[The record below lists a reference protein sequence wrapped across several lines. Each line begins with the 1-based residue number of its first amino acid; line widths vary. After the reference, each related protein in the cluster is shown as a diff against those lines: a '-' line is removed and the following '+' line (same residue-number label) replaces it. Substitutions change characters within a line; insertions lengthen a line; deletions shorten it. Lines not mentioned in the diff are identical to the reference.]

1 MTLYKMRQVQGHA
14 CNQWAIEWLP
24 HVLQTRQNMVA
35 DLIKGCWIMFFP
47 RFEIVRSTIGTTDNL
62 EFQLKL
68 KFSSINNYNVL
79 TWNVSRQV
87 YVVYNTAE
95 QRLKQRNVS
104 TNHWIMNV
112 KIECWQPNATISPRL
127 FSSSDRRFLGWINYA
142 RTFLGSPLKTWHT
155 LKSCHFAQLKYKN
168 KRIAPHSFL
177 TPKSKTS
184 WE

>member
-35 DLIKGCWIMFFP
+35 DLIKGWIMFFP

-127 FSSSDRRFLGWINYA
+127 FPSVFGLDKLYINYKLCSNIFRVTPENMA
-142 RTFLGSPLKTWHT
+142 Y
-155 LKSCHFAQLKYKN
+155 AQKL
-168 KRIAPHSFL
+168 SFR
-177 TPKSKTS
+177 SI
-184 WE
+184 EI

>member
-62 EFQLKL
+62 EFKLKL

-79 TWNVSRQV
+79 TWNVSR
-87 YVVYNTAE
+87 
-95 QRLKQRNVS
+95 
-104 TNHWIMNV
+104 
-112 KIECWQPNATISPRL
+112 
-127 FSSSDRRFLGWINYA
+127 
-142 RTFLGSPLKTWHT
+142 
-155 LKSCHFAQLKYKN
+155 
-168 KRIAPHSFL
+168 
-177 TPKSKTS
+177 
-184 WE
+184 

>member
-1 MTLYKMRQVQGHA
+1 MGNRMTAA
-14 CNQWAIEWLP
+14 CSVNTPKYGSGL
-24 HVLQTRQNMVA
+24 
-35 DLIKGCWIMFFP
+35 DKGCWIMFFP

-127 FSSSDRRFLGWINYA
+127 FSSNDRRLLGRINYA
-142 RTFLGSPLKTWHT
+142 RTFLVSPLKTWHM
-155 LKSCHFAQLKYKN
+155 LKSCHFVQLKYKN
-168 KRIAPHSFL
+168 KRITPHSFL
-177 TPKSKTS
+177 TPKSKT
-184 WE
+184 

>member
-14 CNQWAIEWLP
+14 CNQWVIEWLP

-68 KFSSINNYNVL
+68 KFSSINNY
-79 TWNVSRQV
+79 
-87 YVVYNTAE
+87 
-95 QRLKQRNVS
+95 
-104 TNHWIMNV
+104 HWIMNV

-177 TPKSKTS
+177 TPKSKTY